1 MKKPGFGFGSNTNI
15 FNCAFVCIDK
25 LKRHQQE
32 QIYNEHRTLEL
43 PPPSSQHQ
51 MVLELFLRSRDN
63 IVPGNPERADQPG
76 KSEDG

>member
-15 FNCAFVCIDK
+15 SYCAFVCIDI
-25 LKRHQQE
+25 LKRHQ
-32 QIYNEHRTLEL
+32 IHDEHRTLKL
-43 PPPSSQHQ
+43 PPSSQHQ
-51 MVLELFLRSRDN
+51 MVLELFLLSRDN